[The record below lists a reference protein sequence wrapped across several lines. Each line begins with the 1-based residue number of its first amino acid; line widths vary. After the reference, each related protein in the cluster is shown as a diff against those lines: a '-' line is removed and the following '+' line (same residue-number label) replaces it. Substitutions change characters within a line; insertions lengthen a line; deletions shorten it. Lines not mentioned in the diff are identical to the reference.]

1 MRRSYFVTTDKD
13 AEGNWVAWAAI
24 HDDASRA
31 PATGGGTA
39 IAEEEAIRIA
49 IGSARS
55 ALQRLTLPPG
65 PREERTTDRP
75 PPPPPPKSKSAGKPA
90 ASAGKPAASAGK
102 PAAAKKKTK
111 KKK

>member
-24 HDDASRA
+24 HDDASRS

-39 IAEEEAIRIA
+39 TAEEEAIRIA
-49 IGSARS
+49 IASARS

-65 PREERTTDRP
+65 PRDERTTDRP
-75 PPPPPPKSKSAGKPA
+75 PPPA
-90 ASAGKPAASAGK
+90 ASKGK
-102 PAAAKKKTK
+102 PAAAKKKTAAK
-111 KKK
+111 KK

>member
-39 IAEEEAIRIA
+39 GAEEDAIRIA

-65 PREERTTDRP
+65 PRDERTTDRP
-75 PPPPPPKSKSAGKPA
+75 PPPAPGKA
-90 ASAGKPAASAGK
+90 RGAK
-102 PAAAKKKTK
+102 PAAAKKKTAPK
-111 KKK
+111 KK